1 MAKSGDGGHG
11 CTLSKG
17 PRLWAGGRCCTVVE
31 VRVLSYAQGSEW
43 MVRRQGLNRRFV
55 DGRNL
60 IERFARLV
68 DAGDDYTMSIVLFLG
83 ASPWIS
89 SH

>member
-1 MAKSGDGGHG
+1 
-11 CTLSKG
+11 
-17 PRLWAGGRCCTVVE
+17 VE

-43 MVRRQGLNRRFV
+43 MVQRQGLNRRFV

-68 DAGDDYTMSIVLFLG
+68 GAGDEYTMSIVLLLG